1 MLYTTSG
8 LMLDD
13 RIPPTKLSEQ
23 YNREEVVSN
32 CVLESAGTIHC
43 PSY

>member
-1 MLYTTSG
+1 MVYTTSD

-23 YNREEVVSN
+23 YNSEEVVIVYYTVQATRS
-32 CVLESAGTIHC
+32 
-43 PSY
+43 